1 MDTLLEHP
9 AQAPAQQRLA
19 WADLLRVLATF
30 AVVVLHTSTTWLG
43 GAAEGSSVQQILLVW
58 DGLMR
63 WCVPVFVM
71 LSGAF
76 LLDPG
81 KALSPKSLFL
91 GRLPRILV
99 SLAVWGLFYNLI
111 LFGRTD
117 GRFTWEGIRTAL
129 VLLSRGQT
137 QYHLWFLVMI
147 LGLYLVTP
155 VLRGLVRG
163 CGRREIE
170 WLLVLWFAAGLLAP
184 AVLSYFPSM
193 GGYHWLRLLD
203 LPLVGGYLG
212 YYVAGYYL
220 RTYVLPQPARAA
232 VYALGAA
239 GTAVT
244 LVLGEGAFGYLT
256 PNVACTAVALFLLFR
271 QLFRPGRFRLGWA
284 VSLSRYSFGIYL
296 SHVFFLM
303 LLTHFGLH
311 TLPITPVLLV
321 PALSLLAF
329 LGALAATWL
338 LKKLPV
344 AGTYIT

>member
-1 MDTLLEHP
+1 MNTLLEHP
-9 AQAPAQQRLA
+9 VQAPAEQRLA

-43 GAAEGSSVQQILLVW
+43 GVAEGAPVQQILLVW
-58 DGLMR
+58 DGLVR
-63 WCVPVFVM
+63 WCVPIFVM

-76 LLDPG
+76 SLDPN

-99 SLAVWGLFYNLI
+99 SLAAWGLFYNLI

-117 GRFTWEGIRTAL
+117 GRFTWEGIQTAL
-129 VLLSRGQT
+129 LLLSRGQT
-137 QYHLWFLVMI
+137 QYHLWFLFMI

-155 VLRGLVRG
+155 VLRGLVKG

-170 WLLVLWFAAGLLAP
+170 WLLILWFAVGLLAP

-193 GGYHWLRLLD
+193 GGYNWLRQLD
-203 LPLVGGYLG
+203 LPMVGGYLG

-220 RTYVLPQPARAA
+220 RAYVLRPSARYA
-232 VYALGAA
+232 VYALGVA
-239 GTAVT
+239 GMVVT
-244 LVLGEGAFGYLT
+244 LTLGGGAFGYLT
-256 PNVACTAVALFLLFR
+256 PNVACTAMALFLLLK
-271 QLFRPGRFRLGWA
+271 QLFWPGRFRLGWA

-321 PALSLLAF
+321 PALSLAAF
-329 LGALAATWL
+329 LGGLITTWL
-338 LKKLPV
+338 LNRLPV
-344 AGTYIT
+344 VGAYIT